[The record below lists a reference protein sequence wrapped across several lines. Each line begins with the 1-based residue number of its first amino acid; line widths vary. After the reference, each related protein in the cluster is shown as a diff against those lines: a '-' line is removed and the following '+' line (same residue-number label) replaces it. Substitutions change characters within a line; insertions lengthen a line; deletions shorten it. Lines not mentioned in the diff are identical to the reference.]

1 MTPTVELLRVWFADF
16 NARYFGGALPMP
28 LLKVSNA
35 RTALGQFCCRK
46 VRGGL
51 LGLRSADEYC
61 ISVSRYYDISER
73 ELQNILLHEMIHFS
87 ISRGKVRDTSP
98 HGVLFHREMDRL
110 NALGWHITVSTN
122 IKGWAVSGGKR
133 RSLRCVVVAATDKG
147 CYMAAVQRPYV
158 REVDG
163 VLARVGGF
171 ERRQWYCTN
180 DDYFQSFPL
189 VRTPRLRRVGEA
201 EFREV
206 CARLEAQAKG
216 GGGDGL
222 K

>member
-1 MTPTVELLRVWFADF
+1 MTPTVELLRAWFADF
-16 NARYFGGALPMP
+16 NVRYFGGALPMP

-35 RTALGQFCCRK
+35 RTTLGQFSRRK

-51 LGLRSADEYC
+51 LGLRSADECC
-61 ISVSRYYDISER
+61 ISVSRYYDIAER

-110 NALGWHITVSTN
+110 NAQGWHISVSTN
-122 IKGWAVSGGKR
+122 TKGWAVSGGKR
-133 RSLRCVVVAATDKG
+133 RSLRCVVVAATSRG
-147 CYMAAVQRPYV
+147 CYIAAVQRPYV
-158 REVDG
+158 RAVDG

-171 ERRQWYCTN
+171 EQRRWYYTN
-180 DDYFQSFPL
+180 DDYFQSLPL

-216 GGGDGL
+216 GGGE